1 MDFLKN
7 FMLNVQDALDF
18 DRALKLLI
26 ENGKHRSLIDE
37 LFEQTDAS
45 LKSHEAEADQA
56 RDASFK
62 SARFKVV
69 DAGLTGIFRKYARV
83 RLLVQLINQSV
94 LA

>member
-37 LFEQTDAS
+37 LFE
-45 LKSHEAEADQA
+45 
-56 RDASFK
+56 
-62 SARFKVV
+62 
-69 DAGLTGIFRKYARV
+69 
-83 RLLVQLINQSV
+83 
-94 LA
+94 